1 MTIDEMKDKR
11 VALSSAIHGLIREFE
26 SETGLTVDAV
36 SLCHGMRMDE
46 RPVLIDVK
54 LEVKL

>member
-36 SLCHGMRMDE
+36 SLCHGMRMDAP
-46 RPVLIDVK
+46 RLDTP
-54 LEVKL
+54 